1 MCVHSALQNLLHNIM
16 SSTGSDIGMTL
27 VNSSSTDE
35 LRFYRICKLLLDIMS
50 PALRKVFVLK
60 WDELYSSTLKKRWSE
75 LDPTT
80 RGKYLVGDDN
90 LESVQVAEIADATV
104 EEVVKATV
112 KVETPGNLDLSAS
125 YFDTGDYIS
134 FISPLDNITR
144 HFKLSK
150 APSRLS
156 QYRGKPWCGFLI
168 NLKVDVKDVKHGWKV
183 GQHRFGY
190 YAPKND
196 KLKQIALTG
205 DDSKYDYTVL
215 YDLLCGS
222 ESHHR
227 FLKRGE
233 DGDKD
238 RSFIKALKDQRNKSF
253 AHLEL
258 CRISENDY
266 NAALN
271 VCRKFM
277 QHFFSNNSEYLD
289 ELTRQVS
296 ELGSLEVFDTDS
308 LLGQIRNELSAALVM
323 NLAET
328 RLVRSELVS
337 GFVDVADRIGRV
349 EDLVTDVTRGNCV
362 SYEFDILLPGW
373 RLDAAWLTPIYMFPV
388 NKDMLERI
396 SKEEWRDFKNEIVAL
411 CSSFREN
418 NWLSVR
424 IGTFERHSFC
434 ILLLGTVVGFVI
446 GEDAGKIAF
455 GCFITAMLLILVIH
469 RRAEEALDKL
479 LAGCIS
485 RFNRQLFVPVGMLVC
500 FNFACFVRLLLNID
514 H

>member
-1 MCVHSALQNLLHNIM
+1 M
-16 SSTGSDIGMTL
+16 SITDSDIGMTHF
-27 VNSSSTDE
+27 NCSSTDE
-35 LRFYRICKLLLDIMS
+35 LRFYRISKLLLDIMS
-50 PALRKVFVLK
+50 PALREVFVLK
-60 WDELYSSTLKKRWSE
+60 WDELYSSTLNNRWSE
-75 LDPTT
+75 LDPAT

-90 LESVQVAEIADATV
+90 LESVQVVEIADITV

-112 KVETPGNLDLSAS
+112 KVETPVNLDLSAS
-125 YFDTGDYIS
+125 YFNTGDYIS
-134 FISPLDNITR
+134 FRSPLDNITR

-238 RSFIKALKDQRNKSF
+238 RSFIKALKDQRNDSF
-253 AHLEL
+253 AHLEQ
-258 CRISENDY
+258 CRISEDDY
-266 NAALN
+266 NAALD

-277 QHFFSNNSEYLD
+277 QHFFSNHSEYLD
-289 ELTRQVS
+289 VLESQVS
-296 ELGSLEVFDTDS
+296 KLMSLEVFDRAS
-308 LLGQIRNELSAALVM
+308 MLCQIRDELSVSLDT

-328 RLVRSELVS
+328 RLARSEMKS
-337 GFVDVADRIGRV
+337 GLADVAGRIGRV
-349 EDLVTDVTRGNCV
+349 EDLVTDVRRRNCV
-362 SYEFDILLPGW
+362 SYEFDIPLESQ
-373 RLDAAWLTPIYMFPV
+373 RLHLAWLAPIYMFPA
-388 NKDMLERI
+388 NEDMMERI
-396 SKEEWRDFKNEIVAL
+396 SKEEWTEFKNELVAV
-411 CSSFREN
+411 CSSHREQ
-418 NWLSVR
+418 NWLFFRILSVNR
-424 IGTFERHSFC
+424 SRVFMC
-434 ILLLGTVVGFVI
+434 
-446 GEDAGKIAF
+446 
-455 GCFITAMLLILVIH
+455 LLITTLVLLVLRVHDGFWIGSLVTIPISQDCMQI
-469 RRAEEALDKL
+469 RAEKALDNL
-479 LAGCIS
+479 IALCIS
-485 RFNRQLFVPVGMLVC
+485 RFNRQLFVPVGILVR
-500 FNFACFVRLLLNID
+500 F
-514 H
+514 